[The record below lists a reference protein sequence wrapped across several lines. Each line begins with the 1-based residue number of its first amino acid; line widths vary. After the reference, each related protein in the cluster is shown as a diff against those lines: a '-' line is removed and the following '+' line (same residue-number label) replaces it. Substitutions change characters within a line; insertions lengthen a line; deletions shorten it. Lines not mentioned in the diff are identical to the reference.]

1 MRYNCSAMDD
11 AEDPE
16 LDKPAHVRFIRRE
29 IGVASDEHFDRMDFA
44 MRALRLAR
52 PQGMTVAVFEAR
64 SHVYS
69 ESGLDLRRGPDATWG
84 ILAVP
89 PHASRED
96 IAVAVVR
103 LAGRAHDPYVL
114 DVILSRD
121 TSEA

>member
-1 MRYNCSAMDD
+1 MDD
-11 AEDPE
+11 TDDPE
-16 LDKPAHVRFIRRE
+16 LDKPAHVRFVRRE
-29 IGVASDEHFDRMDFA
+29 IGVASDERFDRMDFA

-52 PQGMTVAVFEAR
+52 PPGMTVAVFEAR
-64 SHVYS
+64 SRVYS

-103 LAGRAHDPYVL
+103 LAGRAHDPYML
-114 DVILSRD
+114 DVILAQD
-121 TSEA
+121 TPKV